1 MVRFNGAIPEWP
13 VPGITDRSVKTEC
26 PLLVKADVRSQTSEN
41 CLPNDRYAPESSHWA
56 DRLLNDR

>member
-26 PLLVKADVRSQTSEN
+26 PLLAESGSQNLEYPAFLVSALPPKAAIRVV
-41 CLPNDRYAPESSHWA
+41 ES
-56 DRLLNDR
+56 